1 MSQSEDK
8 KEKNDK
14 VKAEQDDNR
23 LPVGELKWSKE
34 QEDKGETEESKSNK
48 DDQEKQ
54 SAKKI
59 ETTENKAGKSISSG
73 NVQSE
78 VSVTLLDADVE
89 EEKKQEAKIASQDEK
104 EKKKQD
110 PLAGIEDTLT
120 PIDFKT
126 YEFDAEQLKAIE
138 QELNALNPQKLEKEL
153 DTIHQQQAPLNDPVE
168 YSDED
173 EAYTTDSRWV
183 KRSIWIL
190 GVPALLVVVLFV
202 SLIIGHTVVGG
213 QPASDI
219 FDMGMWMHVYNL
231 IYG

>member
-8 KEKNDK
+8 KDIKYDK
-14 VKAEQDDNR
+14 VVEQQDDSR

-34 QEDKGETEESKSNK
+34 Q
-48 DDQEKQ
+48 QE
-54 SAKKI
+54 
-59 ETTENKAGKSISSG
+59 GKS
-73 NVQSE
+73 E
-78 VSVTLLDADVE
+78 E
-89 EEKKQEAKIASQDEK
+89 EEKKTEIEKEEERETKKEEKDAKDSVHSEVSATLLEVEKEQEANLSSQSEK

-138 QELNALNPQKLEKEL
+138 QELNSLNPQKLEEEL
-153 DTIHQQQAPLNDPVE
+153 NTIHHQQHTPVQDHNE
-168 YSDED
+168 YYDDE
-173 EAYTTDSRWV
+173 EEEYTKDSKWV

-190 GVPALLVVVLFV
+190 GIPALLVIVLFV

-213 QPASDI
+213 QPVGDI
-219 FDMGMWMHVYNL
+219 FDMSMWMHVYNL

>member
-8 KEKNDK
+8 KDIKYDK
-14 VKAEQDDNR
+14 VKVEQEDNR

-34 QEDKGETEESKSNK
+34 QQQENEVEEKEQKPEQEKEELDVKEKETKEDKEVGVKES
-48 DDQEKQ
+48 
-54 SAKKI
+54 
-59 ETTENKAGKSISSG
+59 
-73 NVQSE
+73 VHSE
-78 VSVTLLDADVE
+78 VSATLLDV
-89 EEKKQEAKIASQDEK
+89 EKKQEAAVSSQDER

-110 PLAGIEDTLT
+110 PLEGIEDTLT

-138 QELNALNPQKLEKEL
+138 QELNSLNPQKLEEEL
-153 DTIHQQQAPLNDPVE
+153 NTLHKQQTPVKDQVE
-168 YSDED
+168 YYDDRE
-173 EAYTTDSRWV
+173 EEKYTTDSRWV

-190 GVPALLVVVLFV
+190 GIPALLVIVLFV

-213 QPASDI
+213 QPVSDI
-219 FDMGMWMHVYNL
+219 FDFSMWIHVYNL

>member
-8 KEKNDK
+8 KDIKYDK
-14 VKAEQDDNR
+14 VVEQQDDSR

-34 QEDKGETEESKSNK
+34 Q
-48 DDQEKQ
+48 QE
-54 SAKKI
+54 
-59 ETTENKAGKSISSG
+59 GKS
-73 NVQSE
+73 E
-78 VSVTLLDADVE
+78 E
-89 EEKKQEAKIASQDEK
+89 EEKKTEIEKEEERETKKEEKDAKDSVHSEVSATLLEVEKEQEANLSSQSEK

-138 QELNALNPQKLEKEL
+138 QELNSLNPQKLEEEL
-153 DTIHQQQAPLNDPVE
+153 NTIHHQQQTPVQDHNE
-168 YSDED
+168 YYDDE
-173 EAYTTDSRWV
+173 EEEYTKDSKWV

-190 GVPALLVVVLFV
+190 GIPALLVIVLFV

-213 QPASDI
+213 QPVGDI
-219 FDMGMWMHVYNL
+219 FDMSMWMHVYNL